1 WTADTQ
7 YTWTDFSGVGTST
20 ITFTIGGNTVGN
32 RFNVTKDGAL
42 FTNGIV
48 DGSGQVVFTMLASDP
63 VVDVTLSAPCG
74 PGNRYW
80 IGGTGNWSQTTHWS
94 SSSGGVNGCSVPNA
108 SNPVFF
114 DANSGGGTVTVDLN
128 AAMSSLNTT
137 GWSGTVAI
145 GVFDFAV
152 GGGIIHAAGVLT
164 IGASTANGL
173 TATGGLTL
181 SGSAIQDGAG
191 STTTLAT
198 ANLSLAG
205 GSIAVGD
212 SGILVAN
219 ASTVSAADVT
229 MNGSTSGT
237 ITLTGG
243 DWTVSGNWDTSGVGA
258 TFTKGSS
265 TVTL

>member
-1 WTADTQ
+1 IIGNAGALTANASTV
-7 YTWTDFSGVGTST
+7 GVSNLSMNGGTSGT
-20 ITFTIGGNTVGN
+20 ITLTTGVWTVSGSWDSTGLGSILNSDTSTVTFTGTSQTIGLASGQMFYNLTIGGTVSTTST
-32 RFNVTKDGAL
+32 VTAAGAL
-42 FTNGIV
+42 TVNNGAV
-48 DGSGQVVFTMLASDP
+48 LTKTGQNLVFTMLASDP

-181 SGSAIQDGAG
+181 SGSAILDG
-191 STTTLAT
+191 
-198 ANLSLAG
+198 
-205 GSIAVGD
+205 
-212 SGILVAN
+212 
-219 ASTVSAADVT
+219 
-229 MNGSTSGT
+229 
-237 ITLTGG
+237 
-243 DWTVSGNWDTSGVGA
+243 
-258 TFTKGSS
+258 
-265 TVTL
+265 